1 LVGVHEQKTFGI
13 VFALGAE
20 MRGLRRVLSHSRQV
34 RANGVNQAAWQVG
47 GVRVVAEV
55 SGMGRSLCSAATH
68 RLIDQ
73 GASWI
78 ACAGFAAAL
87 DTKAKVSDVVIAD
100 SVKLAGSDFPTIECS
115 TALMASTP
123 PSGRLGFSIW
133 RSDMVT
139 SDRIIL
145 RASEKSS
152 IYRDTGAAALDM
164 EAYAAAEAC
173 LVRRVPFVV
182 VKGISDTAEQDLPEE
197 VGALATAQRW
207 TDQLGLIAPRPT
219 LWPQLW
225 RLRKNTLLAADN
237 LGDVLGTMLLR
248 LFG

>member
-1 LVGVHEQKTFGI
+1 MSDVHQRKTFGI
-13 VFALGAE
+13 VFALGVE
-20 MRGLRRVLSHSRQV
+20 TRGMRRVFSQSRQLHTDNP
-34 RANGVNQAAWQVG
+34 AQTAWKVG
-47 GVRVVAEV
+47 GVRVLMEV
-55 SGMGRSLCSAATH
+55 SGMGRRLCSAATH

-73 GASWI
+73 GAAWI

-87 DTKAKVSDVVIAD
+87 DTKARVGDVVMAD
-100 SVKLAGSDFPTIECS
+100 SVILAGGEFPAIECNP
-115 TALMASTP
+115 ALMASTP
-123 PSGRLGFSIW
+123 PSGRLGFSVW
-133 RSDMVT
+133 RSDMIT
-139 SDRIIL
+139 SDRVIL
-145 RASEKSS
+145 HASEKSS

-173 LVRRVPFVV
+173 HIRRVPFVV
-182 VKGISDTAEQDLPEE
+182 IKGISDTAEQDLPEE
-197 VGALATAQRW
+197 VEALAAAQRW
-207 TDQLGLIAPRPT
+207 VDQLGLIASRPT